1 MALTVNMSPYNTAG
15 NQVFGVNGQNK
26 TDRKT
31 FFAAE
36 SNLVNDPIAQKRKD
50 AQKKAWKIISDAWEQ
65 DKAVDADIAERKEI
79 YSTNKAQFEKASA
92 ELAAVGNEKNALKEY
107 YEIDPESDE
116 QKNLELMERYQDQ
129 KKGLINGEMLSEEE
143 CARAEALMGQPL
155 TDYQARA
162 LELNDIEGDWEIRY
176 RDSKKIMDNMV
187 DDIKDIEIELLQS
200 NPMQDAKASADAVME
215 AASKD
220 IMATIIQDAKEKV
233 DETMEET
240 EKKAEEAA
248 EEKEEKE
255 EELEEIRVERAI
267 QRAIIEGTRE
277 AVLEAKEETE
287 KEDTPDVEIGDIAL
301 MTKQGTHMEDAK
313 QNLNDLKYEMKLM
326 EADLKGIKID
336 EEL

>member
-1 MALTVNMSPYNTAG
+1 MALTVNWSPYSAAD
-15 NQVFGVNGQNK
+15 NQVYGANGQNK

-31 FFAAE
+31 FFAGE
-36 SNLVNDPIAQKRKD
+36 SNLVNDPIAQKRKE
-50 AQKKAWKIISDAWEQ
+50 AREKAWKLISDAWEQ

-79 YSTNKAQFEKASA
+79 YNTNKKQLEKASS
-92 ELAAVGNEKNALKEY
+92 ELAAIGSEKNALKEY

-116 QKNLELMERYQDQ
+116 QKDLELMERYQDQ
-129 KKGLINGEMLSEEE
+129 KKGLLSGEVLSKEEE
-143 CARAEALMGQPL
+143 ERAEALMEQPL

-187 DDIKDIEIELLQS
+187 DDITNIELEMLQS
-200 NPMQDAKASADAVME
+200 NPMRDAKASADAVME

-220 IMATIIQDAKEKV
+220 IIGTIIQDTKENV
-233 DETMEET
+233 DEMMEET

-248 EEKEEKE
+248 EKKEEKE

-267 QRAIIEGTRE
+267 QKAIIEGTRE
-277 AVLEAKEETE
+277 AALDAKEEA
-287 KEDTPDVEIGDIAL
+287 KKSDTPDVEISDIAL

-313 QNLNDLKYEMKLM
+313 QNLNDLKYEMKLI

-336 EEL
+336 EEM